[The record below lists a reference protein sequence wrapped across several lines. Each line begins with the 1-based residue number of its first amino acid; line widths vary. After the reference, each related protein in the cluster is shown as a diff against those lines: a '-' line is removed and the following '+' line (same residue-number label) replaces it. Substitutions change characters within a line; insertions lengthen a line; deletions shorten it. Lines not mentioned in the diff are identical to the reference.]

1 MLSGWVW
8 YSHEGSC
15 GKREAGKSVREERM
29 KAEVVMMKFV
39 AGSEDGE
46 RAHEPANGCCQ
57 LEKEPDPLPEPPEEQ
72 S

>member
-1 MLSGWVW
+1 MGVLVERERQASQL
-8 YSHEGSC
+8 E
-15 GKREAGKSVREERM
+15 KRGC
-29 KAEVVMMKFV
+29 MMKFV

-57 LEKEPDPLPEPPEEQ
+57 LEKEPDPLPEPPEKQ